1 VTTHAR
7 LEPETVQVLLRN
19 SNGCQD
25 PAVHHGRTTMKVRTL
40 RMRNG
45 KLLGAR
51 VVVLDLPARLPR
63 HRVTRPRFA

>member
-1 VTTHAR
+1 MTSQVR
-7 LEPETVQVLLRN
+7 LEAATLQVLVEN

-63 HRVTRPRFA
+63 HRVTRPRVA